1 MATFLS
7 TVAIGNRED
16 LSDAI
21 YRISPT
27 ATPFTSMAGKAK
39 ATNTLHEWQ
48 TQALATAVT
57 NNAVAEGADG
67 SSKTVTP
74 TVRLNNRTQI
84 SAKTVSVSGT
94 QIANDSAGRKNEMA
108 YQMAL
113 AAAELKRDIESS
125 ACQLDVLVAG
135 ATRNSRGLRGWVVD
149 NVNRNGGTLA
159 SYTANTGYTPGTLRA
174 FTEAQVKDVLQQCFS
189 AGGMPNVGLLPPAL
203 KQVFSTFTGNATRM
217 DKSEDSKLYAAIDF
231 YVSDF
236 GTLEIK
242 PSLFQATRDAFFLQ
256 SDKWAIAY
264 LRPFQSIDL
273 AKTGDAD
280 NKELLAEWCVEAK
293 APSANG
299 AVYDAQ

>member
-1 MATFLS
+1 MTTYLS
-7 TVAIGNRED
+7 TVAKGNRED
-16 LSDAI
+16 LSDTI

-27 ATPFTSMAGKAK
+27 ATPFTSMAGKSK
-39 ATNTLHEWQ
+39 ATATLHEWQ

-57 NNAVAEGADG
+57 TNAVAEGADG

-74 TVRLNNRTQI
+74 TVRLTNNTQI
-84 SAKTVSVSGT
+84 SVKTVAVSGT
-94 QIANDSAGRKNEMA
+94 QRSVNSAGRADEMG

-113 AAAELKRDIESS
+113 AAAELKRDIEAS
-125 ACQLDVLVAG
+125 ATQLDVLVAG
-135 ATRNSRGLRGWVVD
+135 ATRKSRGLRGWCVD

-159 SYTANTGYTPGTLRA
+159 SYTANTGYTAGTPRA

-189 AGGMPNVGLLPPAL
+189 AGGMPNVGLLPPTL
-203 KQVFSTFTGNATRM
+203 KQIFSSFAGNATRM
-217 DKSEDSKLYAAIDF
+217 DKSEDAKLYAAVDF

-242 PSLFQATRDAFFLQ
+242 PSLFQATVDAFFLQ

-264 LRPFQSIDL
+264 LRPFQSMDL

-280 NKELLAEWCVEAK
+280 TKELLAEWCVEAK
-293 APSANG
+293 APSSGG